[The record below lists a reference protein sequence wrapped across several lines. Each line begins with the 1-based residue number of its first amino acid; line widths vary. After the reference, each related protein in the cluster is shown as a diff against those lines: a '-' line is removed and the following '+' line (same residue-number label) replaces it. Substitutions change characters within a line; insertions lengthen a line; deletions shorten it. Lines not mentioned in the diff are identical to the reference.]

1 MINVVCYC
9 GCAYSFAGDVGS
21 CPRCG
26 EHVSFS
32 RSPGADLVDRQETIA
47 KIVAR
52 VSGDAG
58 SPPGELAA

>member
-9 GCAYSFAGDVGS
+9 GCTYSFAGDVGS

-26 EHVSFS
+26 ERVSFN
-32 RSPGADLVDRQETIA
+32 RAYEPDDRQETIA

-52 VSGDAG
+52 ASGA

>member
-9 GCAYSFAGDVGS
+9 GCAYSFTGDVGS

-26 EHVSFS
+26 EHVSFT
-32 RSPGADLVDRQETIA
+32 RAYEPDERQETIA

-52 VSGDAG
+52 ASRR
-58 SPPGELAA
+58 STPGELAA